1 MNNSGKYLTW
11 AGLSVVGAFAL
22 GYIALNRGEQ
32 INALW
37 IVVASVCI
45 YLIAYRFYGRYIAK
59 NVLGVDATR
68 MTPAVRHND
77 GLDYVPT
84 DKKVLFGHHFAAIAG
99 AGPLVGPVLA
109 AQMGYLPG
117 MIWILAGVVLAG
129 AVQDFMVLF
138 VSTRRDGRSLGE
150 LVKEEMGATAGVIA
164 LVATFMIMVIILA
177 VLALI
182 VVKALAESPWGMF
195 TVAAT
200 IPIALLMGVYSR
212 YIRPGRIGEMS
223 LIGFVLLMASIIYGG
238 DIAKWQKFTNTL
250 RLRLLMRVS
259 GRNNAFTPT
268 VGEQINQI
276 ISNPGK
282 YPVFESNDDNATVKF
297 SGSAEYYKTYFNSSS
312 FPDDK
317 SLSSDHHI
325 AAQLLD
331 LLYDASD
338 GFVDPRL
345 RIWIKPRYVQYPSA
359 TEPDVIREMIGAVS
373 GCTINYNG
381 ITSISEREPYLHYE
395 TLVGDTRPNHMLDY
409 DELLFIKAEAAMNG
423 WISGSA
429 KEYYEAAITASC
441 QKWGEYGIYASY
453 PELNASNKIELKTVA
468 ITQKNIAALLAS
480 DHVKWNNTQQ
490 RLAEQKWL
498 SLFWVIGFQMYHE
511 MRRTGYPECKTGMGT
526 IELNATGGKF
536 IARYPYPSIAIAN
549 NRANYTAAF
558 EAQGGTINDNTMV
571 FPIWWS
577 GQAVAKDAGQPWEHS
592 FRKNVIAEEN
602 L

>member
-1 MNNSGKYLTW
+1 MKYAKYILI
-11 AGLSVVGAFAL
+11 LAL
-22 GYIALNRGEQ
+22 
-32 INALW
+32 
-37 IVVASVCI
+37 
-45 YLIAYRFYGRYIAK
+45 
-59 NVLGVDATR
+59 
-68 MTPAVRHND
+68 
-77 GLDYVPT
+77 
-84 DKKVLFGHHFAAIAG
+84 
-99 AGPLVGPVLA
+99 LA
-109 AQMGYLPG
+109 AS
-117 MIWILAGVVLAG
+117 G
-129 AVQDFMVLF
+129 ACTNDFEDYNTNPNKQ
-138 VSTRRDGRSLGE
+138 SEGS
-150 LVKEEMGATAGVIA
+150 
-164 LVATFMIMVIILA
+164 VA
-177 VLALI
+177 
-182 VVKALAESPWGMF
+182 
-195 TVAAT
+195 
-200 IPIALLMGVYSR
+200 PIALLEPLIYSSTNSYSSYMLSIANEISQVTVAKSTPRREHCYNLADGNFKAIWNLGYKWAGNAKHMYDLAVAQNQPNFQAIGLTLKVYNMSILTDMFGSIAYR
-212 YIRPGRIGEMS
+212 EALKGGEGINTPHIDSQQEVYTAMLEELELANS
-223 LIGFVLLMASIIYGG
+223 LYNASLGLDDPTKDGIYGG

-317 SLSSDHHI
+317 SLSSAHHI
-325 AAQLLD
+325 AA
-331 LLYDASD
+331 
-338 GFVDPRL
+338 
-345 RIWIKPRYVQYPSA
+345 
-359 TEPDVIREMIGAVS
+359 

-480 DHVKWNNTQQ
+480 DQVKWNNTQQ

>member
-1 MNNSGKYLTW
+1 MKYAKYILI
-11 AGLSVVGAFAL
+11 LAL
-22 GYIALNRGEQ
+22 
-32 INALW
+32 
-37 IVVASVCI
+37 
-45 YLIAYRFYGRYIAK
+45 
-59 NVLGVDATR
+59 
-68 MTPAVRHND
+68 
-77 GLDYVPT
+77 
-84 DKKVLFGHHFAAIAG
+84 
-99 AGPLVGPVLA
+99 LA
-109 AQMGYLPG
+109 AS
-117 MIWILAGVVLAG
+117 G
-129 AVQDFMVLF
+129 ACTNDFEDYNTNPNKQ
-138 VSTRRDGRSLGE
+138 SEGS
-150 LVKEEMGATAGVIA
+150 
-164 LVATFMIMVIILA
+164 VA
-177 VLALI
+177 
-182 VVKALAESPWGMF
+182 
-195 TVAAT
+195 
-200 IPIALLMGVYSR
+200 PIALLEPLIYSSTNSYSSYMLSIANEISQVTVAKSTPRREHCYNLADGNFKAIWNLGYKWAGNAKHMYDLAVAQNQPNFQAIGLTLKVYNMSILTDMFGSIAYR
-212 YIRPGRIGEMS
+212 EALKGGEGINTPHIDSQQEVYTAMLEELELANS
-223 LIGFVLLMASIIYGG
+223 LYNASLGLDDPTKDGIYGG

-345 RIWIKPRYVQYPSA
+345 RIWIKPRYIQYPSA

-453 PELNASNKIELKTVA
+453 P
-468 ITQKNIAALLAS
+468 
-480 DHVKWNNTQQ
+480 
-490 RLAEQKWL
+490 
-498 SLFWVIGFQMYHE
+498 
-511 MRRTGYPECKTGMGT
+511 
-526 IELNATGGKF
+526 
-536 IARYPYPSIAIAN
+536 
-549 NRANYTAAF
+549 
-558 EAQGGTINDNTMV
+558 
-571 FPIWWS
+571 
-577 GQAVAKDAGQPWEHS
+577 
-592 FRKNVIAEEN
+592 
-602 L
+602 

>member
-1 MNNSGKYLTW
+1 MYERFR
-11 AGLSVVGAFAL
+11 GLQHQS
-22 GYIALNRGEQ
+22 EQ
-32 INALW
+32 TI
-37 IVVASVCI
+37 
-45 YLIAYRFYGRYIAK
+45 
-59 NVLGVDATR
+59 
-68 MTPAVRHND
+68 
-77 GLDYVPT
+77 
-84 DKKVLFGHHFAAIAG
+84 
-99 AGPLVGPVLA
+99 
-109 AQMGYLPG
+109 
-117 MIWILAGVVLAG
+117 
-129 AVQDFMVLF
+129 
-138 VSTRRDGRSLGE
+138 GRS
-150 LVKEEMGATAGVIA
+150 
-164 LVATFMIMVIILA
+164 VA
-177 VLALI
+177 
-182 VVKALAESPWGMF
+182 
-195 TVAAT
+195 
-200 IPIALLMGVYSR
+200 PIALLEPLIYSSTNSYSSYMLSIANEISQVTVAKSTPRREHCYNLADGNFKAIWNLGYKWAGNAKHMYDLAVAQNQPNFQAIGLTLKVYNMSILTDMFGSIAYR
-212 YIRPGRIGEMS
+212 EALKGGEGINTPHIDSQQEVYTAMLEELELANS
-223 LIGFVLLMASIIYGG
+223 LYNASLGLDDPTKDGIYGG

-345 RIWIKPRYVQYPSA
+345 RIWIKPRYIQYPSA

>member
-1 MNNSGKYLTW
+1 MLSIANEISQVTVAKSTPRREHCYNLADGNFKAIWNLGYKW
-11 AGLSVVGAFAL
+11 AG
-22 GYIALNRGEQ
+22 
-32 INALW
+32 NAKHMYDLA
-37 IVVASVCI
+37 VAQNQPNFQAIGLTLKVYNMSI
-45 YLIAYRFYGRYIAK
+45 LTDMFGSIAYREALKGSEGI
-59 NVLGVDATR
+59 N
-68 MTPAVRHND
+68 TPHIDSQQEVYTAMLEELELANSLYNASL
-77 GLDYVPT
+77 GLDDPT
-84 DKKVLFGHHFAAIAG
+84 K
-99 AGPLVGPVLA
+99 
-109 AQMGYLPG
+109 
-117 MIWILAGVVLAG
+117 
-129 AVQDFMVLF
+129 
-138 VSTRRDGRSLGE
+138 DG
-150 LVKEEMGATAGVIA
+150 
-164 LVATFMIMVIILA
+164 
-177 VLALI
+177 
-182 VVKALAESPWGMF
+182 
-195 TVAAT
+195 
-200 IPIALLMGVYSR
+200 
-212 YIRPGRIGEMS
+212 
-223 LIGFVLLMASIIYGG
+223 IYGG

-429 KEYYEAAITASC
+429 KEYYEAAIRASIGY
-441 QKWGEYGIYASY
+441 WHGVDTSGAEL
-453 PELNASNKIELKTVA
+453 PESVIEAYLQNVA
-468 ITQKNIAALLAS
+468 YDGTLRCII
-480 DHVKWNNTQQ
+480 
-490 RLAEQKWL
+490 EQKYIA
-498 SLFWVIGFQMYHE
+498 LFWCGMEAWNEY
-511 MRRTGYPECKTGMGT
+511 RRTGYPELT
-526 IELNATGGKF
+526 IGSATSNDHILPTRF
-536 IARYPYPSIAIAN
+536 EYPVNTSTTNPV
-549 NRANYTAAF
+549 NYA
-558 EAQGGTINDNTMV
+558 
-571 FPIWWS
+571 
-577 GQAVAKDAGQPWEHS
+577 QAVA
-592 FRKNVIAEEN
+592 RLAESWPGGGDN
-602 L
+602 MRTPVWWSLQAARQSQKP

>member
-1 MNNSGKYLTW
+1 MKYAKYILI
-11 AGLSVVGAFAL
+11 LAL
-22 GYIALNRGEQ
+22 
-32 INALW
+32 
-37 IVVASVCI
+37 
-45 YLIAYRFYGRYIAK
+45 
-59 NVLGVDATR
+59 
-68 MTPAVRHND
+68 
-77 GLDYVPT
+77 
-84 DKKVLFGHHFAAIAG
+84 
-99 AGPLVGPVLA
+99 LA
-109 AQMGYLPG
+109 AS
-117 MIWILAGVVLAG
+117 G
-129 AVQDFMVLF
+129 ACTNDFEDYNTNPNKQ
-138 VSTRRDGRSLGE
+138 SEGS
-150 LVKEEMGATAGVIA
+150 
-164 LVATFMIMVIILA
+164 VA
-177 VLALI
+177 
-182 VVKALAESPWGMF
+182 
-195 TVAAT
+195 
-200 IPIALLMGVYSR
+200 PIALLEPLIYSSTNSYSSYMLSIANEISQVTVAKSTPRREHCYNLADGNFKAIWNLGYKWAGNAKHMYDLAVAQGQPNFQAIGLTLKVYNMSILTDMFGSIAYR
-212 YIRPGRIGEMS
+212 EALKGGEGINTPHIDSQQEVYTAMLEELELANS
-223 LIGFVLLMASIIYGG
+223 LYNASLGLDDPTKDGIYGG

-373 GCTINYNG
+373 GCTISYNG

-468 ITQKNIAALLAS
+468 ITQKHIAALLAS
-480 DHVKWNNTQQ
+480 DQVKWNNTQQ